1 MDQNQTDAK
10 HIDPMDLIDVENIDA
25 VFEELKSKSFDVL
38 EDEPVFLAFWKKG
51 CRFFNI
57 KGPDGERLEFNEI
70 LK

>member
-1 MDQNQTDAK
+1 MKKEA
-10 HIDPMDLIDVENIDA
+10 
-25 VFEELKSKSFDVL
+25 FDVV